1 MRNIN
6 TTHII
11 KHTHKNMSKWI
22 NISCMHTAMSTL
34 HDATIFNYSLTS
46 ETAMFSS
53 AFAGYAYV
61 KKLGDLKIPGQVN

>member
-11 KHTHKNMSKWI
+11 KHKKGNMSKWI
-22 NISCMHTAMSTL
+22 NISCMHTAVSTL
-34 HDATIFNYSLTS
+34 HDVTIFKYSLTF

-53 AFAGYAYV
+53 AFAGYAC
-61 KKLGDLKIPGQVN
+61 